1 MKRNYLF
8 GLLLVLT
15 STSMFAQDIVLFE
28 QIISGDSGIVS
39 DVETTGDEQAAWSV
53 DDFEVA
59 DGGTINTITVQGF
72 SSNAANF
79 LNGYQGIE
87 LYIFDNDSGIPSGF
101 PTVDNSWLL
110 KLDVAVDETGLTV
123 NQTPLPEGPGAEFE
137 YVFDLIELNGS
148 GFVAQPGTKYWISV
162 AAKVNFSI
170 TAAGNARWNWYNAG
184 VFGEEAHLTF
194 LNGAFGQPEGTY
206 TPFSALQLSFFDVA
220 MKLEGTTSL
229 SNNDFVKDAF
239 SIYPNPVQDV
249 INITTKGNESIKQVQ
264 LLDVQ
269 GKEINVS
276 LNNNQV
282 DVSNLAS
289 GMYFI
294 YVETEAG
301 RNALKFVKN

>member
-28 QIISGDSGIVS
+28 QGITGTGGIVS
-39 DVETTGDEQAAWSV
+39 DVETSGNLAAAWSV
-53 DDFEVA
+53 DDFEIT
-59 DGGTINTITVQGF
+59 DGGTINTVTAQGF
-72 SSNAANF
+72 SNGLTIFSNA
-79 LNGYQGIE
+79 LQGVE
-87 LYIFDNDSGIPSGF
+87 LYIFADNSGVPDGF
-101 PTVDNSWLL
+101 PNVDDSWLL
-110 KLDVAVDETGLTV
+110 KLEPTVGTAGLTIV
-123 NQTPLPEGPGAEFE
+123 SDTEGGSVDIE
-137 YVFDLIELNGS
+137 FDLVELAGS
-148 GFVAQPGTKYWISV
+148 GFVAQPGTKYWLSV
-162 AAKVNFSI
+162 APRINIAVNS
-170 TAAGNARWNWYNAG
+170 AERWNWYNSG
-184 VFGEEAHLTF
+184 VFGEEAQLTF
-194 LNGAFGQPEGTY
+194 QNGAFGQPSGTY
-206 TPFSALQLSFFDVA
+206 VPFSALGLTFFDVA

-229 SNNDFVKDAF
+229 SNNDFIKDAF